1 MKLLIL
7 VNQERYMFKTIRRRI
22 KTYEPATNAKPN

>member
-7 VNQERYMFKTIRRRI
+7 VNQERYMFKTIRRRT